1 MSRWPLSVWIMG
13 LPGIA
18 CLFAGGA
25 LLLGLGQDLHPL
37 LASAGAGLAIVVSGV
52 ALIGSAAF
60 PLVFARL
67 AARDGAEPSRPDGD
81 AGR

>member
-1 MSRWPLSVWIMG
+1 MG

-25 LLLGLGQDLHPL
+25 LLLGLGQTLHPL
-37 LASAGAGLAIVVSGV
+37 LASAGAGLAILVSGI
-52 ALIGSAAF
+52 ALLGSAAF

-67 AARDGAEPSRPDGD
+67 AARDGTESPQTHRDSVG
-81 AGR
+81 